1 MQLLHATAIEEQS
14 GLYSEVLHSACC
26 LQGLGVLG
34 VHESVLFQVELTE
47 QWNRLP
53 RKAESLFLEIF
64 LEFNSHLDMVLGK
77 LLWVFLLE
85 RQC

>member
-1 MQLLHATAIEEQS
+1 MQLLHATAIKEQS

-34 VHESVLFQVELTE
+34 VHGSVLFQVELTE

-53 RKAESLFLEIF
+53 RKAESRFLEIF
-64 LEFNSHLDMVLGK
+64 LEFKSHLDMVLDK
-77 LLWVFLLE
+77 LL
-85 RQC
+85 